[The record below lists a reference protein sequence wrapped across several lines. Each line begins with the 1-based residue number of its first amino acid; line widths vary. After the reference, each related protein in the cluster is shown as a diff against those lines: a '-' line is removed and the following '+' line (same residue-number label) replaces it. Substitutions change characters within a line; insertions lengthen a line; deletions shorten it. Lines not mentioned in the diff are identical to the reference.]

1 MPIMSWTD
9 TYSTGIAEVDKQHK
23 KLIDLINDLH
33 DAMAKGQAKNVL
45 GKILGEL
52 VTYCANHFAMEE
64 SLFDK
69 HGYPDAADHKEKHQ
83 KMASKVIALQREFEQ
98 GKAMMTIEVMDF
110 LQQWLDKH
118 ILGTDKKYGPFL
130 NSKGVPRK

>member
-9 TYSTGIAEVDKQHK
+9 TYNTGIAEIDQQHK
-23 KLIDLINDLH
+23 KLVDLLNSLH
-33 DAMAKGQAKNVL
+33 DAMTKGQAKAVL

-52 VTYCANHFAMEE
+52 VNYCAGHFATEE
-64 SLFDK
+64 KLFDK
-69 HGYPDAADHKEKHQ
+69 HDYPDAADHKEKHK
-83 KMASKVIALQREFEQ
+83 KMVSKVLALQAQFEE
-98 GKAMMTIEVMDF
+98 GKAMMTIEVMEF

-130 NSKGVPRK
+130 NSKGVH

>member
-9 TYSTGIAEVDKQHK
+9 SYSTGVAEVDRQHK
-23 KLIDLINDLH
+23 KLIDLINALH
-33 DAMAKGQAKNVL
+33 DAMSKGQAKASL

-52 VTYCANHFAMEE
+52 VSYCASHFAMEE
-64 SLFDK
+64 KLFDA
-69 HGYPDAADHKEKHQ
+69 HGYPEAADHKEKHK
-83 KMASKVIALQREFEQ
+83 KMAAKVLDLQAQFEQ
-98 GKAMMTIEVMDF
+98 GKATITLEVMDF

-130 NSKGVPRK
+130 NSKGVC

>member
-9 TYSTGIAEVDKQHK
+9 TYSTGIAEVDQQQK
-23 KLIDLINDLH
+23 KLIDLINSLH

-52 VTYCANHFAMEE
+52 VNYCASHFAMEE
-64 SLFDK
+64 KLFDK
-69 HGYPDAADHKEKHQ
+69 YGYPEAAEHKEKHQ
-83 KMASKVIALQREFEQ
+83 KMTAKVLALQAEFEQ
-98 GKAMMTIEVMDF
+98 GKAMMTLEVMDF

-118 ILGTDKKYGPFL
+118 ILGTDKKYWPFL
-130 NSKGVPRK
+130 NSKGLR